1 MSSRL
6 EFIAR
11 ESDDFA
17 TLLVIFKSYF
27 KKFAGQYAI
36 IAALIVITSSAT
48 GLSAW
53 YVKDIVNTLF
63 VENKYQ
69 YLYFIVFGVMALFCV
84 RGLAT
89 YWQSVLMMRI
99 SAKIIANIQSRIFAH
114 ILKQRIRFFEKYTS
128 DTLIM
133 LINQGATAFNSILTR
148 VVLNGVRDIATVLG
162 LVVVMILQDPLLTL
176 ICATVVPPVFWAVNI
191 LLRRIKTLSEQE
203 IQSVTDLNRYMRE
216 TVQGAKVIKAF
227 NLQGRVQSEARTV
240 IQALQHRTN
249 LISQLNEAPVPILD
263 TLGGVAVAMAILY
276 AGIRSSYGNYDV
288 GTFMSFLTALLLA
301 ADPARRISQLRVNLR
316 KSLIGVRMVYNLL
329 DEDDAEPVGGA
340 ASVSSGQLD
349 VKFSDVT
356 FAYRNGADI
365 VRSFDLDVKAGEV
378 LALVGPSGAG
388 KSTILN
394 LLLKLYE
401 PSAGQILIGGV
412 EIRDWSTTALRSK
425 IAYVGQSNFIFSG
438 TVRQN
443 LCLAMDDISDQRLDE
458 VCASVGLSSFIAG
471 LPFGYE
477 TQIGELGSSI
487 SGGQAQRLNIAR
499 AILRDAPILLLDE
512 ATSALDAENEALVK
526 AYVAA
531 QRGRKTIIIIA
542 HRLSTVRNADKI
554 AVLDNGIL
562 TAAGRHNELLATNVY
577 YNKVVALQLTG

>member
-1 MSSRL
+1 MSLKL
-6 EFIAR
+6 ESIAR
-11 ESDDFA
+11 QSDDFA
-17 TLLVIFKSYF
+17 SLIIIFKSYF

-36 IAALIVITSSAT
+36 IAGLIVVTSAAT

-63 VENKYQ
+63 VENKFQ
-69 YLYFIVFGVMALFCV
+69 HLYIIVIGVIVLFCV

-114 ILKQRIRFFEKYTS
+114 ILQQRIRFYEKYTS

-133 LINQGATAFNSILTR
+133 LVNQGAMSFNSILTR

-162 LVVVMILQDPLLTL
+162 LVIVMILQDPILTL

-203 IQSVTDLNRYMRE
+203 MQSVTDLNRYMRE
-216 TVQGAKVIKAF
+216 AVQGAKVIKAF
-227 NLQGRVQSEARTV
+227 NLQHKIQTDARTV
-240 IQALQHRTN
+240 IRALQHRTN
-249 LISQLNEAPVPILD
+249 LIAQINEAPVPILD

-276 AGIRSSYGNYDV
+276 AGLRSSYGGYDV

-301 ADPARRISQLRVNLR
+301 ADPGRRISQLRVNLR
-316 KSLIGVRMVYNLL
+316 KSLIGVRMVYTLL
-329 DEDDAEPVGGA
+329 DEHDNEPVGCG
-340 ASVSSGQLD
+340 ASVSSGNLGITFSG
-349 VKFSDVT
+349 VK
-356 FAYRNGADI
+356 FAYRDGVDI
-365 VRSFDLDVKAGEV
+365 VHTIDLHVKPGEI

-401 PSAGQILIGGV
+401 PGAGQIMIGGV
-412 EIRDWSTTALRSK
+412 EITDWSTSALRAN

-438 TVRQN
+438 TVREN
-443 LCLAMDDISDQRLDE
+443 LCLSLGEISNARLDE
-458 VCASVGLSSFIAG
+458 VCESVGLIGFIAG
-471 LPFGYE
+471 LQQGYD

-499 AILRDAPILLLDE
+499 AILKDAPILLLDE

-526 AYVAA
+526 SYVAA
-531 QRGRKTIIIIA
+531 QRGKKTMIIIA
-542 HRLSTVRNADKI
+542 HRLSTVRNADRI
-554 AVLDNGIL
+554 AVLDNGVL
-562 TAAGRHNELLATNVY
+562 TAAGRHSELLASNVY
-577 YNKVVALQLTG
+577 YNKVVSLQLTG